1 MDIWVIKDGFPL
13 RKKNPFVEGR
23 ESYRVLNEEYSR
35 SFLWWHLASVIISS
49 RQGNQEDGRW
59 NLSLPGRLPHYLIE
73 IEILSPLAC
82 LSRFFSHICWIT
94 TSYLSF
100 KGGFPPA
107 HPICSACLLFPCSH
121 DLVIRVMAE
130 ETRWCWGEKEGEIDW
145 GDLAD
150 SLGCAE
156 FERGAGLKQG
166 RTSYE
171 WDFSQRKG
179 AGELRTLGGWFFS
192 FSSPVPGNL
201 YK

>member
-1 MDIWVIKDGFPL
+1 MALGISHHLFKTRQSRRWKMKPFLARETSTLFDWNWNPVTSCLPL
-13 RKKNPFVEGR
+13 Q
-23 ESYRVLNEEYSR
+23 
-35 SFLWWHLASVIISS
+35 I
-49 RQGNQEDGRW
+49 
-59 NLSLPGRLPHYLIE
+59 
-73 IEILSPLAC
+73 
-82 LSRFFSHICWIT
+82 FSHICWIT

-100 KGGFPPA
+100 KWGFPPA
-107 HPICSACLLFPCSH
+107 HPISSACLLFPCSH

-145 GDLAD
+145 GGLAD

-179 AGELRTLGGWFFS
+179 AGELRTLGG
-192 FSSPVPGNL
+192 
-201 YK
+201 